1 MGMISTPHVL
11 TTLVTKTLG
20 GHAAGA
26 RRALMELGENAGVG
40 ESCRLPGYGGHEIRQ
55 NVQIMT

>member
-40 ESCRLPGYGGHEIRQ
+40 ESCRLPESAAALG
-55 NVQIMT
+55 